1 MEKNEQVHLDRSIDL
16 FSALALVIGTVIGS
30 GIFFKQA
37 SVLSY
42 SHSTT
47 LALLAWFFGGVLT
60 LTSGLTIAE
69 IGSQMPQTGGL
80 YIYMHNLYGK
90 SLGLFIR
97 LDADHR
103 LWTGC
108 YCCVRFLLSDLITSL
123 LWLSR

>member
-1 MEKNEQVHLDRSIDL
+1 MLTFILDIIKRLVIYGKNEQVHLDRSIDL

-90 SLGLFIR
+90 VWGFYPAGCRSPFMDR
-97 LDADHR
+97 L
-103 LWTGC
+103 
-108 YCCVRFLLSDLITSL
+108 LLL
-123 LWLSR
+123 R

>member
-47 LALLAWFFGGVLT
+47 LALLAWFFWRCFDFDQWVDDRRDRLANAT
-60 LTSGLTIAE
+60 NWWL
-69 IGSQMPQTGGL
+69 
-80 YIYMHNLYGK
+80 IYLHAQ
-90 SLGLFIR
+90 SLR
-97 LDADHR
+97 
-103 LWTGC
+103 
-108 YCCVRFLLSDLITSL
+108 
-123 LWLSR
+123 

>member
-47 LALLAWFFGGVLT
+47 MALLAWPSTMSLSLRAAMARVSKAVRSLAYSEIPSCLFSTSPGLSQGFG
-60 LTSGLTIAE
+60 A
-69 IGSQMPQTGGL
+69 
-80 YIYMHNLYGK
+80 
-90 SLGLFIR
+90 
-97 LDADHR
+97 HR
-103 LWTGC
+103 RTE
-108 YCCVRFLLSDLITSL
+108 T
-123 LWLSR
+123 